1 MSKDFLTELAD
12 ALLGTEGIRGKE
24 IPKKWYVCVSD
35 RQGGIKKHV
44 TRSLM
49 QAQVTLHDWSVTGWP
64 AWIQDEDGQPVVIA
78 KKAEG
83 RN

>member
-24 IPKKWYVCVSD
+24 IPRKWYVCVSD

-49 QAQVTLHDWSVTGWP
+49 QAQLTLHDWSATGWP

-83 RN
+83 TN

>member
-1 MSKDFLTELAD
+1 MTKDFLTELTD
-12 ALLGTEGIRGKE
+12 ALLGTEAKQCKE
-24 IPKKWYVCVSD
+24 VPKKWYVCVSD

-49 QAQVTLHDWSVTGWP
+49 QAQLTLHDWSVTGWP

-83 RN
+83 TN